1 MHWKGLKD
9 LFFEQLKRVRLV
21 RSSDLNVHL
30 TGIRLKTMNVWRC
43 SQRTCLSLSLAAYY
57 EKIRQSSDI
66 VLSVSLE
73 VARSTSFVVLIT
85 GSLKCK

>member
-1 MHWKGLKD
+1 
-9 LFFEQLKRVRLV
+9 
-21 RSSDLNVHL
+21 
-30 TGIRLKTMNVWRC
+30 MNFWRC

-73 VARSTSFVVLIT
+73 VARSTRFIVLIT
-85 GSLKCK
+85 GSLKYK